1 MDSLISV
8 DRFSINR
15 SIKKIFEIKDFDRQ
29 EKWKL
34 ERRFLVK
41 SRDWEKTQW
50 REVQLRVFYQ
60 HFSIIFDILS
70 SIPER
75 KEIRIIYF
83 LRDFYHFSK
92 RVITRS
98 NLIFQFNFNKKFD
111 DKL

>member
-60 HFSIIFDILS
+60 HFSIMFDILS
-70 SIPER
+70 SIPEQR
-75 KEIRIIYF
+75 NIIYF
-83 LRDFYHFSK
+83 FNFYHFSK
-92 RVITRS
+92 RVTTRS